1 MRFARLTVLTAM
13 ALAFVTAPP
22 IVGAQPLGKVYRIGV
37 LHVGVD
43 HVPPH
48 LDGLRA
54 GLKELG
60 YDVDT
65 SPAPRQSTVFEGRN
79 LRLDWRNLTDEVAA
93 RVAARE
99 LVHDRV
105 DLIVAVEDSRLAG
118 RKARSSAF
126 SSLSQAA
133 PPHGGDSG
141 PASPVLG
148 GADRGS
154 DGGRAGVGVGEAPR

>member
-1 MRFARLTVLTAM
+1 MMRRVVAVAFALFL
-13 ALAFVTAPP
+13 LAAPLA
-22 IVGAQPLGKVYRIGV
+22 VEAQQPGKIYRIGV

-54 GLKELG
+54 GLRELG

-79 LRLDWRNLTDEVAA
+79 LRLDWRNLMDEDAA

-99 LVHDRV
+99 LVRDHV
-105 DLIVAVEDSRLAG
+105 DLIVAVEDQTIR
-118 RKARSSAF
+118 
-126 SSLSQAA
+126 
-133 PPHGGDSG
+133 P
-141 PASPVLG
+141 
-148 GADRGS
+148 
-154 DGGRAGVGVGEAPR
+154 

>member
-1 MRFARLTVLTAM
+1 MRFARLTVLTAV
-13 ALAFVTAPP
+13 ALALVTAPP
-22 IVGAQPLGKVYRIGV
+22 VVGAQPPGKVYRIGV

-54 GLKELG
+54 GLKALG

-65 SPAPRQSTVFEGRN
+65 SPAPRQSTVFGGRN
-79 LRLDWRNLTDEVAA
+79 LRLDWRNPTDEVAA

-105 DLIVAVEDSRLAG
+105 DLIVAVEPL
-118 RKARSSAF
+118 
-126 SSLSQAA
+126 
-133 PPHGGDSG
+133 
-141 PASPVLG
+141 
-148 GADRGS
+148 
-154 DGGRAGVGVGEAPR
+154 VGTRRNTWIGF